1 MYSLRSSC
9 LVIVLL
15 ALSGCGD
22 SSKGGPGATPPS
34 TNKPVAPASGG
45 TFTLSTS
52 PDSVT
57 LKQGEAKAFTV
68 TIKRNDNFQEDVT
81 LQFEGMPKGSTVEPK
96 NPLIARGD
104 TEVKFTLK
112 TDQDAA
118 LGDFKVSMVGHPTK
132 GLDSVS
138 ELKVT
143 IETK

>member
-1 MYSLRSSC
+1 MFALRFNC
-9 LVIVLL
+9 IVTVLL
-15 ALSGCGD
+15 ALAGCGD

-34 TNKPVAPASGG
+34 TNKPVSPASGG

-52 PDSVT
+52 PESVT

-68 TIKRNDNFQEDVT
+68 TINRNDNFQEDVA
-81 LQFEGMPKGSTVEPK
+81 LQFEGMPKGATVEPK
-96 NPLIARGD
+96 NPTIARGD

-112 TDQDAA
+112 TEADTA

-138 ELKVT
+138 DLKIT

>member
-1 MYSLRSSC
+1 MYALRSS
-9 LVIVLL
+9 LLLIVLF
-15 ALSGCGD
+15 AFTACDD
-22 SSKGGPGATPPS
+22 SSKGGPGAKPPS
-34 TNKPVAPASGG
+34 TNKPVTPTSGG
-45 TFTLSTS
+45 TFTLSTT

-68 TIKRNDNFQEDVT
+68 TIKRSDNFQEEVA
-81 LQFEGMPKGSTVEPK
+81 LQFTGMPKGASIEPR
-96 NPLIARGD
+96 NPVIAHGD

-112 TDQDAA
+112 TEDDTA
-118 LGDFKVSMVGHPTK
+118 LGDFKVAMVGHPTK